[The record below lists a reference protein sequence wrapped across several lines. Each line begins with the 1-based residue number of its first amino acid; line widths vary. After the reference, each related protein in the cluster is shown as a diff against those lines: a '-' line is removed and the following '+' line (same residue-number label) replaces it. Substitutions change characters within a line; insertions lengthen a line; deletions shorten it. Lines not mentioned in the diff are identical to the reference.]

1 MVEGLCAWPGCKS
14 AAEATL
20 DGHTWCR
27 THFLDTAAKRFK
39 EYDAYL
45 HLGEPTQA
53 ERDAITKF
61 LLELMRQAPKLIA
74 SAKSL
79 TAAERER
86 ILAVSF
92 SATELY
98 KQAQR
103 EPREPRN
110 LPILIFR
117 EEEAG
122 GKQEPA
128 IALNVSKLGAC
139 IATTRVSKAGETI
152 WVQWPHNTQRA
163 FARVVWAKRL
173 AASQYL
179 IGIEILDCENFW
191 ELEGTTPAAS

>member
-1 MVEGLCAWPGCKS
+1 MMALFG
-14 AAEATL
+14 
-20 DGHTWCR
+20 
-27 THFLDTAAKRFK
+27 
-39 EYDAYL
+39 
-45 HLGEPTQA
+45 
-53 ERDAITKF
+53 
-61 LLELMRQAPKLIA
+61 
-74 SAKSL
+74 
-79 TAAERER
+79 
-86 ILAVSF
+86 VSF
-92 SATELY
+92 AR
-98 KQAQR
+98 R
-103 EPREPRN
+103 EAPIRGEGVYLRPCQMRDFAEWAALREKSRAFLTPWEPLWPHDDLTRMAFRYRVRRHAEEAARDESYSF
-110 LPILIFR
+110 LIFR

>member
-1 MVEGLCAWPGCKS
+1 MVEGLCAWPGCES

-20 DGHTWCR
+20 DGRLWCR

-39 EYDAYL
+39 EYDARL
-45 HLGEPTQA
+45 HQGEPTQA

-61 LLELMRQAPKLIA
+61 LLELMRQAPTLIA

-79 TAAERER
+79 TAAQRER

-110 LPILIFR
+110 LPILIYR
-117 EEEAG
+117 EEEAEG
-122 GKQEPA
+122 RREPA
-128 IALNVSKLGAC
+128 LALNVSKLGAC
-139 IATTRVSKAGETI
+139 IATTGASKAGETI
-152 WVQWPHNTQRA
+152 WLQWPQNTQRA
-163 FARVVWAKRL
+163 FARIVWSKRI

-191 ELEGTTPAAS
+191 ETGDTTPDAG